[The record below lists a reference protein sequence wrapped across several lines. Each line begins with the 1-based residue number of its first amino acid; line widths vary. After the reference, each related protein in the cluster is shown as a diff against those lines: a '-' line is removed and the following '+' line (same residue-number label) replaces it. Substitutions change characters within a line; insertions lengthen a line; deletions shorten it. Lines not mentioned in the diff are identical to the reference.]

1 MQRARPVLAGEPLFE
16 ALADELDRLRAGD
29 RLAPATVVCSGSLE
43 AVQLRR
49 ALGRRRGVAGV
60 EFVTA
65 EAVAQRLA
73 RPALAGMG
81 HWVASATEV
90 RLALRAELS
99 RATGL
104 LARVAEHEATVD
116 QLYHL
121 HRELAGVSPLGLN
134 RIIRVGGLGGEAV
147 GVIVGAPA
155 RLGPARVEADVAALA
170 ELALEREPD
179 MLGPV
184 VVVGYEPSSAFQ
196 SRVVKALTA
205 HGATTLRP
213 VTGHRALDGAL
224 DDRVRGWSLPSA
236 PMLDLEGSATVRR
249 LDVADPDDE
258 VAAAVRL
265 VGNWAA
271 RDTSPHRIAVLVPP
285 GSDLGPVVTERLT
298 AGGIAAGGPGAR
310 PLARGVAGRTVLRL
324 LELAR
329 TDVDRAGLFLLLSGA
344 PVVVDGQR
352 PPVARWDRWSREAG
366 VIDAGD
372 WRPRLEALASSTRER
387 DPAQADAILGMVGA
401 VEAFREQLRGPV
413 LDDLQDRHPWSTWI
427 EWLRGLLERHLPLDP
442 TWPKPERA
450 GHEMIL
456 ERIELMARLER
467 LVDRPT
473 LADVASVVI
482 GFCDR
487 GVLPGAATSSGVLVA
502 PVDQVAGLDAE
513 RVVVLGLADG
523 ILPRRTAA
531 GGLLTAQ
538 HRADATELP
547 LPNTRTARDH
557 LAIGLAATAA
567 KHEAVLLSSRGDLRG
582 GRTRVWPDSLDGLLT
597 EPEPERVVS
606 HRAALAEHSRPSSL
620 AEVGLRSLIR
630 HVDRQEPV
638 GSHPLTYANPALAA
652 GFAWTEARR
661 SGTFDGATGSIGA
674 GRVRLDRRV
683 SSPTALE
690 EYATCPRRFLFG
702 RLFRLGDVDRPE
714 RITDIS
720 ARERGTL
727 SHAVLERFLDGR
739 ISAGTVPEPGEPWGE
754 DAVAEIAAIV
764 LDEVDQRAALGLT
777 GGRVRTELLRRRQ
790 LAEALHFLVTDD
802 VHRQRSEATPVAVE
816 LDFGVEQPV
825 ARIDLGDGRILS
837 FRGFIDRVDRLA
849 DGGVMVIDYKTG
861 NPNNLRLPADDPLVG
876 GRRLQLPLYASAAAA
891 HLGAEGTPVGR
902 YWFLSRS
909 EPYGVDLD
917 DELTEALLE
926 VLRTIADGVAGGV
939 FPAQPGAATAW
950 PKASFEHCRYCD
962 FDPICPADRH
972 AEAERLEPVLVELR
986 PGGRREGGD
995 DA

>member
-16 ALADELDRLRAGD
+16 ALADELDRRRRGD

-60 EFVTA
+60 DFVTA

-73 RPALAGMG
+73 RPSLAGLG

-99 RATGL
+99 QATGL

-147 GVIVGAPA
+147 GVIVGAHE
-155 RLGPARVEADVAALA
+155 RLGPARVDADVAAFA
-170 ELALEREPD
+170 ELALERDPEV
-179 MLGPV
+179 LGPV
-184 VVVGYEPSSAFQ
+184 VIVGYEPSSAFQ
-196 SRVVKALTA
+196 ARIVKALTA
-205 HGATTLRP
+205 HGASTIRP
-213 VTGHRALDGAL
+213 VTGHRSIDGVL

-236 PMLDLEGSATVRR
+236 PMVDLGQTSTVRR

-265 VGNWAA
+265 VGHWAA

-285 GSDLGPVVTERLT
+285 GSDLGPVVTERLA
-298 AGGIAAGGPGAR
+298 AGGLAAGGPGAR

-329 TDVDRAGLFLLLSGA
+329 GDVDRAGLFLLLSGA
-344 PVVVDGQR
+344 PVVVDGRR

-366 VIDAGD
+366 VIDADD
-372 WRPRLEALASSTRER
+372 WRPRLDTLASSIRER
-387 DPAQADAILGMVGA
+387 DPAQADAIVGMSRA
-401 VEAFREQLRGPV
+401 VDDFRNDLRRLV
-413 LDDLQDRHPWSTWI
+413 ADDLHARHAWPIWI
-427 EWLRGLLERHLPLDP
+427 AWLRGLLERHLPVDP
-442 TWPKPERA
+442 AWPTPERA
-450 GHEMIL
+450 AHEMIL
-456 ERIELMARLER
+456 ERIDLMARLER

-487 GVLPGAATSSGVLVA
+487 GVLPGGATSSGVLVA
-502 PVDQVAGLDAE
+502 PVDQVAGLDAD
-513 RVVVLGLADG
+513 RVLVLGLADG

-547 LPNTRTARDH
+547 LPNTRTARDQ
-557 LAIGLAATAA
+557 LAIGLATTAA
-567 KHEAVLLSSRGDLRG
+567 RHEAVLVSSRGDLRG
-582 GRTRVWPDSLDGLLT
+582 GRTRVWPDSLDVLLT
-597 EPEPERVVS
+597 EPEPERIVS
-606 HRAALAEHSRPSSL
+606 HRAALAEHSRPASL

-630 HVDRQEPV
+630 HVDRREPV
-638 GSHPLTYANPALAA
+638 GSHPLAYADPALAA
-652 GFAWTEARR
+652 AFAWTEARR
-661 SGTFDGATGSIGA
+661 SGTFEGATGAIGA

-690 EYATCPRRFLFG
+690 EYATCPRRYLFG

-714 RITDIS
+714 RITEIS

-727 SHAVLERFLDGR
+727 SHAVLERFLDAR
-739 ISAGTVPEPGEPWGE
+739 ISNGSVPAPGEAWG
-754 DAVAEIAAIV
+754 DAAAVEIAAIV
-764 LDEVDQRAALGLT
+764 LDEVEQRASLGLT

-790 LAEALHFLVTDD
+790 LAEALHFLTVDD
-802 VHRQRSEATPVAVE
+802 AHRRRSEATPVAVE

-825 ARIDLGDGRILS
+825 ASIDLGDGRTLS

-876 GRRLQLPLYASAAAA
+876 GRRLQLPLYAAAAAA
-891 HLGAEGTPVGR
+891 HLRATGTPMGR

-917 DELTEALLE
+917 DQLTETLLE
-926 VLRTIADGVAGGV
+926 VLRSIADGVAAGV
-939 FPAQPGAATAW
+939 FPARPGAATAW

-972 AEAERLEPVLVELR
+972 AEADRLEPVLVRLR
-986 PGGRREGGD
+986 SGPDGGGVSDG
-995 DA
+995 